1 MKHCLNCYRMLP
13 NDAQICHYCGM
24 QQAEKEAFP
33 GKKFSRCPQCMSYL
47 YSEKT
52 GCQTCGY
59 VPVRKR
65 SLTGLMILIS
75 ILLLGGFILWQLGLL
90 PGLSNAGKAVK
101 WVVSESRMLPE
112 GSKTKGVTDDK
123 ESMLTNPLPELTGT
137 LVTPTEISLQI
148 TISPTAPSSIPEPVF
163 CGNLSNRLTDGM
175 YGKIISGGRSSK
187 VRQEPS
193 IESQIVTIITP
204 DQEFIVLS
212 DEAVCNDGYLWIKI
226 SIPPD
231 NTAGW
236 TVESDSSDYWL
247 IETTN
252 DNES

>member
-1 MKHCLNCYRMLP
+1 
-13 NDAQICHYCGM
+13 
-24 QQAEKEAFP
+24 
-33 GKKFSRCPQCMSYL
+33 
-47 YSEKT
+47 
-52 GCQTCGY
+52 
-59 VPVRKR
+59 
-65 SLTGLMILIS
+65 
-75 ILLLGGFILWQLGLL
+75 
-90 PGLSNAGKAVK
+90 
-101 WVVSESRMLPE
+101 
-112 GSKTKGVTDDK
+112 
-123 ESMLTNPLPELTGT
+123 
-137 LVTPTEISLQI
+137 
-148 TISPTAPSSIPEPVF
+148 
-163 CGNLSNRLTDGM
+163 M

-231 NTAGW
+231 NTEGW